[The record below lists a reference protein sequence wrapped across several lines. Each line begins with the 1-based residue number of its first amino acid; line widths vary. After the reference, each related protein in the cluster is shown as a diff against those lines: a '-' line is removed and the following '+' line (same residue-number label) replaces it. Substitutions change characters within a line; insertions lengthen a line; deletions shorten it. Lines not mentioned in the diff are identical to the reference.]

1 MNLRRRGIATDPGT
15 AALHV
20 AAAGRFLA
28 GAGIAGGR
36 IWVVDGEPEGA
47 ATTAVWAEGTAVVRV
62 AGSAARESALAT
74 AEAFGLVASTQ
85 PANRTDEP
93 SRSDGD
99 RLAAR
104 FELGLWPDETV
115 ELVLGRTVLHDLE
128 ARLAAFDA
136 VLATDSTPRRLV
148 LAGLP
153 DHGPALGPDLVSAI
167 VHPQVL
173 VETEPSEASVLQM
186 LRLAADTVVEED
198 R

>member
-1 MNLRRRGIATDPGT
+1 MNLRRRGVATDPGT

-28 GAGIAGGR
+28 GAGITGGR
-36 IWVVDGEPEGA
+36 IWVFESDPGA

-85 PANRTDEP
+85 PANPTDEP

-104 FELGLWPDETV
+104 YELDLWPDETV
-115 ELVLGRTVLHDLE
+115 ELVLGRTALHDLE
-128 ARLAAFDA
+128 ARLVAFDA
-136 VLATDSTPRRLV
+136 ELATDSTPRRLV
-148 LAGLP
+148 LAWLP
-153 DHGPALGPDLVSAI
+153 DHGPALGPDLVAAI